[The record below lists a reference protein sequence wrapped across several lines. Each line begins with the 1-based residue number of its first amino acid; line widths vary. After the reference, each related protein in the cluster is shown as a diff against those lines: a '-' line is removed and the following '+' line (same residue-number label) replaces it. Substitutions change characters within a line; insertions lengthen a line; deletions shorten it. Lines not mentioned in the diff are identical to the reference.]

1 MINKRRKIMKKY
13 IFMFA
18 LSVAALG
25 SFTSCS
31 ESDLDK
37 ESIFQDSQ
45 VKVQAHNNQ
54 KCAESRWT
62 IYKPYFEDNDQY
74 F

>member
-31 ESDLDK
+31 ESDLDN

-45 VKVQAHNNQ
+45 LK
-54 KCAESRWT
+54 
-62 IYKPYFEDNDQY
+62 
-74 F
+74 